1 MKRKRPRYDDLS
13 DEIRAQ
19 LIPESDA
26 DESYSDSG
34 REDVSLTSQREES
47 PSYDEPQ
54 VYTSL
59 DNLGPAASQPT
70 SDVAVKALGRSKV
83 SLGLG
88 DDTDAWVE
96 NLFRTQKSQRS
107 IEDFTLLRDRL
118 LETHDG
124 LIVRLHTLLE
134 VVKVHFADDS
144 AFEDPAWAAFQAKV
158 KQNNDDHE
166 PSATKGERWRRKSL
180 AIILALWGSE
190 IVEEYGIH
198 RFGQVA
204 MSTTKRCATKCPDFG
219 NFVPFVNAALLR
231 RQQNAVL
238 SARYHRIAPDK
249 RLTAPDVQA
258 AFDILAG
265 QNSSELEAAKR
276 DHVSWTCSKLGD
288 FRVGKKDLR
297 EWQPKVEP
305 WLLAVDSFGL
315 LTPRS
320 SISPGRQVASAEQST
335 SDTTSSATSAED
347 SEDISVHARH
357 GVNGTSEDI
366 TGSQTDSAQDEGG
379 ASSENDN
386 SSSGQKS
393 MTTSLQPSAP
403 EGSASLQHALPK
415 PRKRRPLPPVPRSP
429 VPKTPSKPQQ
439 PEKRRNPLDT
449 ESGSQNTTTGPARP
463 QDEQLT
469 IWDDPTPDEDDVPIE
484 HALHNRYRQNVQE
497 YCREIH
503 GESKG
508 QRSSRYGIRAQ
519 WLTPSTRWARSWASP
534 QLGHSGST
542 QEMADV
548 LYYACSDFIKDA
560 CAGQTFTKPI
570 VIKKEAFADSS
581 FQSLQTFM
589 GLLSDSHRNKEIEV
603 QALDET
609 QTKFLPVK
617 DLIAASRSRNTR
629 KGYNALNLRDIAKS
643 QRPLFTRLQRF
654 RLLDMLV
661 ENARAQPG
669 KDIESQPIDVAGC
682 TSFNI
687 FGLRGAFS
695 GAHLDALGGT
705 WVRSLDGIKLWMIV
719 PHQDLDDNA
728 FKIRGD
734 SWSPKGLE
742 RLILLEPD
750 DVLLMPPG
758 VPVVQ
763 AVHSP
768 QPAVMTGG
776 MLWDDLSIIPLLNL
790 LFRVAE
796 HQNTTNE
803 AIAYQ
808 LPDILT
814 SLEALVKA
822 ETKRFCGSTT
832 QKAFLTEFC
841 SAIARIRSLGCD
853 CAAIGGHCPCF
864 AASRRCTSLCSSHP
878 KLPPRLPIEQ
888 SGRDVHD
895 SDESGEEDVVNEETN
910 DYGTLSPATF
920 FCMHESPQK
929 TYLRSCVC
937 RQGTTR

>member
-1 MKRKRPRYDDLS
+1 MAKKSCISQTGIHRTLAMTRTMKRKRPRYDDLP
-13 DEIRAQ
+13 DELRAQ

-26 DESYSDSG
+26 DEDYSDSG
-34 REDVSLTSQREES
+34 REDVSLTSAREEPLAREES
-47 PSYDEPQ
+47 LAREEPHTS
-54 VYTSL
+54 VDTSGHATSL
-59 DNLGPAASQPT
+59 AT
-70 SDVAVKALGRSKV
+70 SDAAVKPSRRREV

-88 DDTDAWVE
+88 DDTDVWVE
-96 NLFRTQKSQRS
+96 DLFRIQKSQQS

-124 LIVRLHTLLE
+124 LIVRFQTLLE

-144 AFEDPAWAAFQAKV
+144 PFEDPAWAAFQAKV

-166 PSATKGERWRRKSL
+166 PSATKGEEWRRKSL
-180 AIILALWGSE
+180 AIIIALWGPE

-198 RFGQVA
+198 RFGQAV
-204 MSTTKRCATKCPDFG
+204 MSTTKRCATKCPDFA

-238 SARYHRIAPDK
+238 SAKYHRIAPDK
-249 RLTAPDVQA
+249 RLIAPDVQA

-288 FRVGKKDLR
+288 FRVGRKDLR

-320 SISPGRQVASAEQST
+320 SISP
-335 SDTTSSATSAED
+335 
-347 SEDISVHARH
+347 DISVRARH
-357 GVNGTSEDI
+357 GMNGTSDDI
-366 TGSQTDSAQDEGG
+366 TVSQPAPAQDEGG
-379 ASSENDN
+379 ASSENGYGI
-386 SSSGQKS
+386 SGQKS
-393 MTTSLQPSAP
+393 MMTSLQPSAP
-403 EGSASLQHALPK
+403 ANRQQHALPK
-415 PRKRRPLPPVPRSP
+415 PQKPRSLPPVPRSP
-429 VPKTPSKPQQ
+429 VPRTPSKPQQ
-439 PEKRRNPLDT
+439 PEKPRNPLDT
-449 ESGSQNTTTGPARP
+449 GSGQQNTTTGPARL

-469 IWDDPTPDEDDVPIE
+469 IWDDPTPDEDDIPIE
-484 HALHNRYRQNVQE
+484 YTLHNRYHQEVQE

-534 QLGHSGST
+534 QLGYSGST
-542 QEMADV
+542 QELAEV
-548 LYYACSDFIKDA
+548 LYYACGDFIKDA
-560 CAGQTFTKPI
+560 CAGHAFTKPV

-589 GLLSDSHRNKEIEV
+589 GLLSDSHRSKEIEV
-603 QALDET
+603 QTLDET
-609 QTKFLPVK
+609 QTKRLPVK

-661 ENARAQPG
+661 ENARTQSG
-669 KDIESQPIDVAGC
+669 KDIESQPTDIAGC

-719 PHQDLDDNA
+719 PQRDLDENA
-728 FKIRGD
+728 FNIRGD

-758 VPVVQ
+758 VPVVH

-768 QPAVMTGG
+768 QPAVMAGG
-776 MLWDDLSIIPLLNL
+776 MLWDDLSIIPVLDL

-808 LPDILT
+808 LPDILK
-814 SLEALVKA
+814 SLEAVVKA

-832 QKAFLTEFC
+832 QKAFLAEFR
-841 SAIARIRSLGCD
+841 SAVARIRSLGCD

-864 AASRRCTSLCSSHP
+864 AAFRRCTSLCSSHP
-878 KLPPRLPIEQ
+878 KLPPRLPIEE
-888 SGRDVHD
+888 SGRGVH
-895 SDESGEEDVVNEETN
+895 N
-910 DYGTLSPATF
+910 
-920 FCMHESPQK
+920 SPQK
-929 TYLRSCVC
+929 TPRLCVC
-937 RQGTTR
+937 RQGTE